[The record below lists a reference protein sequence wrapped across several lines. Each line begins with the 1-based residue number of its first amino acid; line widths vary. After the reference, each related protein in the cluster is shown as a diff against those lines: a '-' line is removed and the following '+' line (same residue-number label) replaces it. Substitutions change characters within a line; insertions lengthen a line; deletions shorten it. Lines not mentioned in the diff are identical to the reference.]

1 MLVNASNHLGS
12 SMGVL
17 KMSNRISNR
26 HNKVNTKL
34 QRKTADL
41 PNNIEEYDNDE
52 LNELE
57 EGQYR
62 IRGSDNDAQNIFGM
76 KRKKDNGEED
86 SSSPSSNS

>member
-41 PNNIEEYDNDE
+41 PNNIDDYDNDMLDE
-52 LNELE
+52 L
-57 EGQYR
+57 
-62 IRGSDNDAQNIFGM
+62 
-76 KRKKDNGEED
+76 
-86 SSSPSSNS
+86 